1 MKSKEIKLI
10 KFLPAILWMGI
21 IFYLS
26 HQPAEISSDLSGGLL
41 EKIMSAIR
49 SITHSELVGSYHTLL
64 RKIAH
69 FATYFI
75 LSLLMMYAFAK
86 NKVAKKYLITFF
98 IGLIFALSDEFHQ
111 LFIQGRAAQIMD
123 VLIDMSGICLGLLL
137 TKISSIL
144 LKRQP

>member
-1 MKSKEIKLI
+1 MKLKEIKWI

-41 EKIMSAIR
+41 EKILRAIR
-49 SITHSELVGSYHTLL
+49 GITNSELVGSYHGLL

-69 FATYFI
+69 FGTYFV
-75 LSLLMMYAFAK
+75 LGLLMMYAFSK
-86 NKVAKKYLITFF
+86 NKVSKQYLMTFF
-98 IGLIFALSDEFHQ
+98 IGLVFAVSDEFHQ

-123 VLIDMSGICLGLLL
+123 VLIDMSGICLALLL
-137 TKISSIL
+137 IKIFSL
-144 LKRQP
+144 WYKRQR